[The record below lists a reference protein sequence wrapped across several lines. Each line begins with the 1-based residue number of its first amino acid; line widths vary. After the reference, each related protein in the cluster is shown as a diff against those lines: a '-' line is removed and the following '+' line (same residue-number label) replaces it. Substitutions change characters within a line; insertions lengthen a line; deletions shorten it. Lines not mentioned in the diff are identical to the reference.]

1 MDTLT
6 FSGGTML
13 GLSLTVLFWLALPVT
28 VFFLLRSRGRAQIF
42 PVIAGAVT
50 YFLAVR
56 FNDLTAHL
64 LLFRQPVGVQAAAAL
79 ELVAIFEETGRY
91 LAMRFPLSDVRRSSA
106 AVCYAVGHA
115 GLECWS
121 RAVQMIGIIGK
132 GIDINRYGIA
142 HFTAALSDEAAK
154 NVTEQLQY
162 YADTGLF
169 VSLLDCVHIITN
181 FGVHTALSLLIF
193 KKLIGEGFRLRVLAG
208 AILLH
213 YALNCVSWLASLTG
227 SRIFTSLVGIVTGT
241 AIILLVSRIIDG
253 RQIIGEI
260 FGTYQLRTEN
270 DAA

>member
-6 FSGGTML
+6 FSGGTL
-13 GLSLTVLFWLALPVT
+13 FGLALTVFVYLALPVT
-28 VFFLLRSRGRAQIF
+28 VFFLLRSRGRAQVF

-56 FNDLTAHL
+56 LNDLTAHL

-79 ELVAIFEETGRY
+79 EFVAIFEETGRY
-91 LAMRFPLSDVRRSSA
+91 LAMRFPLSDVRRSRA

-121 RAVQMIGIIGK
+121 RAVQTVGIIGE
-132 GIDINRYGIA
+132 GLDLNRYGIA
-142 HFTAALSDEAAK
+142 HFTAALSGEAAR
-154 NVTEQLQY
+154 NITEQLQY

-169 VSLLDCVHIITN
+169 VSLLNCVQIITN

-193 KKLIGEGFRLRVLAG
+193 KKLIDEGFRLRVLAG

-213 YALNCVSWLASLTG
+213 YALNCISWLVSLTG
-227 SRIFTSLVGIVTGT
+227 SRIFTSLAGIVTGT
-241 AIILLVSRIIDG
+241 AVILLVSRIIDG
-253 RQIIGEI
+253 RQIMAEI
-260 FGTYQLRTEN
+260 FGVYQLRTETGN
-270 DAA
+270 E